1 MHARSAG
8 NGSWNTPQPD
18 NRRRAHYTLGMKF
31 VVVIVVV
38 GVAVGAYYVY
48 RNPTVVTPLVEGT
61 PLESAVRETLGTTR
75 VYKWRDADGVW
86 HITDEPP
93 PEGTKFEKLEYVND
107 ANVVPSVPKKTTKK
121 N

>member
-1 MHARSAG
+1 MLAVIV
-8 NGSWNTPQPD
+8 
-18 NRRRAHYTLGMKF
+18 L
-31 VVVIVVV
+31 VVVAA
-38 GVAVGAYYVY
+38 GVYYVY
-48 RNPTVVTPLVEGT
+48 RNPTVVSSLVEGT

-86 HITDEPP
+86 QISDEPP
-93 PEGTKFEKLEYVND
+93 PQGTKFEKLEYVND